1 DIFNFGAIL
10 YEMLTGQRAFARD
23 TEVDT
28 MTAVLMDNPP
38 EIQIEGRNVPPAL
51 EQIVRHCLEK
61 EPENRFQSA
70 KDLVFALGTV
80 ANVSTTK
87 QVIAI
92 RSRKRQLQKWAP
104 WLAAGVLAVG
114 CGLFLGVSLKPSAA
128 PTYRR
133 LSFER
138 GTIYSARFAPDGRS
152 VVYAASWN
160 GKPVQLYSTLSD
172 APLARPLD
180 LGSAYLLAISSS
192 DELAL
197 SLHAV
202 HSAKLQ
208 ITNGTLAS
216 APLAG
221 GAPREMLVNV
231 NSADWDRNGGLAA
244 VHEVGGRSR
253 LEYPI
258 GKVLYESA
266 GGISDVR
273 FSPSGDRIAFIEH
286 ASVFDDRGA
295 VCVVDLSGQK
305 KQLSTGWASASGLA
319 WDVKGN
325 EIWFTAVQG
334 GENRALWRVDLS
346 GKLHEVLRVPGT
358 LTLEDIAPDGRV
370 LVTLGNERLAMEL
383 AGDTT
388 QDESWYDW
396 TIAKDISRDD
406 QWVLFEESGE
416 PAGPN
421 YAVGIRRSD
430 GSPPIRLGSGSA
442 GGLSPD
448 GKWALAIVPGPPQR
462 VVLLPIGAGQPR
474 DISLPGIEH
483 VENGF
488 ARFMP
493 DGNSIVFYGNE
504 PGHGARTYVEEINGG
519 KPKPITPEGVPSLVT
534 SPDGKYIA
542 GWGRQ
547 GELDIFP
554 VQGGPPHVI
563 TRVDGNYGLLQWS
576 ADGSALFLTG
586 PGEVPVKIYRLDVA
600 TARMREVRELS
611 PSTRAGVVSI
621 NPVVVNRTATKFL
634 YSYFQELSDLYVI
647 SGLQ

>member
-1 DIFNFGAIL
+1 A
-10 YEMLTGQRAFARD
+10 
-23 TEVDT
+23 
-28 MTAVLMDNPP
+28 
-38 EIQIEGRNVPPAL
+38 
-51 EQIVRHCLEK
+51 
-61 EPENRFQSA
+61 
-70 KDLVFALGTV
+70 
-80 ANVSTTK
+80 
-87 QVIAI
+87 
-92 RSRKRQLQKWAP
+92 
-104 WLAAGVLAVG
+104 
-114 CGLFLGVSLKPSAA
+114 
-128 PTYRR
+128 
-133 LSFER
+133 
-138 GTIYSARFAPDGRS
+138 
-152 VVYAASWN
+152 
-160 GKPVQLYSTLSD
+160 
-172 APLARPLD
+172 
-180 LGSAYLLAISSS
+180 
-192 DELAL
+192 LAL
-197 SLHAV
+197 HAM

-221 GAPREMLVNV
+221 GAPREILLNV
-231 NSADWDRNGGLAA
+231 NWADWDMKGDVA
-244 VHEVGGRSR
+244 VVHSVGGRSR

-258 GKVLYESA
+258 GKVLYESP
-266 GGISDVR
+266 GGISDIR
-273 FSPSGDRIAFIEH
+273 FSPSGDRIAFIDH
-286 ASVFDDRGA
+286 PSVFDDRGA
-295 VCVVDLSGQK
+295 VCVVDLNGKKTMLSG
-305 KQLSTGWASASGLA
+305 GWASASGLA
-319 WDVKGN
+319 WNGRSN
-325 EIWFTAVQG
+325 EIWFSAVEG
-334 GENRALWRVDLS
+334 GENRALWSVTGS
-346 GKLHEVLRVPGT
+346 GKLREILRVPGT
-358 LTLEDIAPDGRV
+358 MTVEDIGADGRV
-370 LVTLGNERLAMEL
+370 LVTLGNERLAMEM
-383 AGDTT
+383 AGSSKADT
-388 QDESWYDW
+388 QDVSWYDW
-396 TIAKDISRDD
+396 TIAKDISSDD
-406 QWVLFEESGE
+406 QWILFEESGE

-430 GSPPIRLGSGSA
+430 GSPPIRLGNGSA

-493 DGNSIVFYGNE
+493 DGNSIVFYSNE

-586 PGEVPVKIYRLDVA
+586 PGEVPVKIYRLDVP